1 MAIDGHLWVT
11 GVLGCRLRLPIS
23 GYPEPAT
30 ERMMHPAE
38 IQRLRDMYVDKV
50 PCATP
55 RMRSEGWLR
64 REGREGRMRCR
75 LPRCY
80 FQTQVNAGKYWMVD
94 DGGAGRL
101 KQ

>member
-1 MAIDGHLWVT
+1 MAIDGRWWVA

-55 RMRSEGWLR
+55 RMRYEGWLR
-64 REGREGRMRCR
+64 EGRENEMPIAAVLFSDTGEC
-75 LPRCY
+75 
-80 FQTQVNAGKYWMVD
+80 GYWMVD